1 MKHIHVSFCIR
12 SCKIYVWHSWSCMKR
27 NVSWKVNCFINISS
41 SSSYERNQIND
52 SFLSPEPSKLAFTST
67 GALFLLSR
75 YVTKELKS
83 TISIS
88 SFVFKSNLPLT
99 YVFMSRKIIYC
110 FNFLTVCYKNMNQ
123 AAFPPKYLDLRSF
136 TNKSYSIFFL
146 QSSYLVRWKLCSI
159 TLKRIQKFHQEF

>member
-1 MKHIHVSFCIR
+1 MNISMYLFVFAHVKFMFNIADL
-12 SCKIYVWHSWSCMKR
+12 VLKR
-27 NVSWKVNCFINISS
+27 NVSWKVNCLINISS

-88 SFVFKSNLPLT
+88 SFVFKSNPPLT
-99 YVFMSRKIIYC
+99 YVFMSRKTIYR
-110 FNFLTVCYKNMNQ
+110 FNFL
-123 AAFPPKYLDLRSF
+123 
-136 TNKSYSIFFL
+136 
-146 QSSYLVRWKLCSI
+146 
-159 TLKRIQKFHQEF
+159 